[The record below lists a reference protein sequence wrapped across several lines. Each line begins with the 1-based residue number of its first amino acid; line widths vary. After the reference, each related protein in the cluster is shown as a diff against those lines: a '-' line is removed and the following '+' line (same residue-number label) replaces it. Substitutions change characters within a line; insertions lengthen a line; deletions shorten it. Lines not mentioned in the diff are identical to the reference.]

1 MIFSPFCQEKNQV
14 AEGSDIV
21 YILNEEVHM
30 TGRERMLTALARK
43 EPDRVPI
50 WELIVDRP
58 VISALYGEISYE
70 DFVELEDLDG
80 ITVGEDQRTE
90 WLDGVTYRDE
100 WGIVWKV
107 EPNGIAY
114 PSGGPISDERDL
126 ENYSPPDPEAPWRL
140 EGLKRTV
147 DRFKGKRCIVFLGH
161 EVFEFSHY
169 LLGGMDKLFLA
180 YYLNPELVRKLSEVI
195 WEYKG
200 RILERAAEEG
210 ADVLLTG
217 DDYANRKGM
226 LMSPEHFRKFV
237 LPYLA
242 KAVEVAHRY
251 GLPFIKHTDGRL
263 WEVMDDIVGTG
274 IDALDPIEPLAG
286 MDIGEVKERYGDR
299 IAVVGNVDCSV
310 LLPYGRPEQVEEAVK
325 ETIAKASKG
334 GGHVLASSN
343 SIHPGVRP
351 ENYRAMVEAARKFG
365 TYPLDP
371 EMVEEYRTRN
381 YIKELLDAA

>member
-1 MIFSPFCQEKNQV
+1 
-14 AEGSDIV
+14 
-21 YILNEEVHM
+21 M
-30 TGRERMLTALARK
+30 TGRERMLAALERR

-58 VISALYGEISYE
+58 VIEALYGEISYE

-90 WLDGVTYRDE
+90 PLDDVTYRDE

-107 EPNGIAY
+107 GPNGVAY
-114 PSGGPISDERDL
+114 PSGGPISDGHDL

-140 EGLKRTV
+140 ERLRKAV
-147 DRFKGKRCIVFLGH
+147 ERFKGKRCIVFLGH

-200 RILERAAEEG
+200 RVLERAAEEG

-217 DDYANRKGM
+217 DDYANRKGL
-226 LMSPEHFRKFV
+226 LMSPEHFREFV

-242 KAVEVAHRY
+242 RAVEVAHRC
-251 GLPFIKHTDGRL
+251 GLPFVKHTDGNL

-286 MDIGEVKERYGDR
+286 MDIGKVKESYGDR
-299 IAVVGNVDCSV
+299 IALVGNVDCSL
-310 LLPYGRPEQVEEAVK
+310 LLPRGTPEQVEEAVK
-325 ETIAKASKG
+325 ETIAKASPG

-365 TYPLDP
+365 RYPLDP
-371 EMVEEYRTRN
+371 EMVEKYRKRN

>member
-1 MIFSPFCQEKNQV
+1 MGAYSQQ
-14 AEGSDIV
+14 
-21 YILNEEVHM
+21 
-30 TGRERMLTALARK
+30 ARH
-43 EPDRVPI
+43 R
-50 WELIVDRP
+50 RP
-58 VISALYGEISYE
+58 VRGDIE

-90 WLDGVTYRDE
+90 WLDDVTYRDE

-140 EGLKRTV
+140 EGLKRVV

-200 RILERAAEEG
+200 RVLERAAEEG

-217 DDYANRKGM
+217 DDYANRKGL
-226 LMSPEHFRKFV
+226 LMSPEHFREFV

-242 KAVEVAHRY
+242 RAVEVAHRY
-251 GLPFIKHTDGRL
+251 GLPFVKHTDGKL

-286 MDIGEVKERYGDR
+286 MDIGQVKERYGDR
-299 IAVVGNVDCSV
+299 IAVVGN
-310 LLPYGRPEQVEEAVK
+310 EEAVK
-325 ETIAKASKG
+325 ETIAKASPG
-334 GGHVLASSN
+334 GGHVMASSN
-343 SIHPGVRP
+343 GIHPGVRP
-351 ENYRAMVEAARKFG
+351 ENYRGGGRKEFRSVPPG
-365 TYPLDP
+365 PGDGRGVQ
-371 EMVEEYRTRN
+371 E
-381 YIKELLDAA
+381 